1 MRLVRFLNAL
11 KVDKTGDDSAV
22 SSLMAFVWRMTRWH
36 QVWACLL
43 AVVVA
48 LLNLAPIELQRR
60 IVNEVVE
67 TQDVPLLL
75 QFGGYYLAIIIVHQA
90 VKLALNS
97 YQVWMSESTNLYT
110 RRHLLGL
117 YGKSLDDD
125 ADDSSGRVVSIVG
138 AEVDKLGGFVGE
150 GLSQSCANV
159 ALLLGVLVYMVVV
172 EPTIAIFAIA
182 FMIPQI
188 IVTPLM
194 QRYLNTLV
202 ERHVGYMR
210 TLGDEVSDLDN
221 THGAG
226 DLDILK
232 KIFSNRLRFNFLK
245 FLLKAMLNLLNSLG
259 PLAVLVYGGYL
270 VMQGDTQVG
279 VIVAFISGFD
289 RISGPVREL
298 VGFYRV
304 YAQANVQHQMI
315 AKWMDK
321 VTDEPNPQG
330 RNA

>member
-1 MRLVRFLNAL
+1 MKLLRFFFKARE
-11 KVDKTGDDSAV
+11 VEKTGDDSAV
-22 SSLMAFVWRMTRWH
+22 SSLMAFVWRMTGWH
-36 QVWACLL
+36 QVWACVL
-43 AVVVA
+43 AVGVA

-67 TQDVPLLL
+67 SQDVPLLIK
-75 QFGGYYLAIIIVHQA
+75 FGAYYLAIIVLHQA
-90 VKLALNS
+90 LKFGLNS
-97 YQVWMSESTNLYT
+97 YQIWMSESTNLYT

-117 YGKSLDDD
+117 YGKTVDD
-125 ADDSSGRVVSIVG
+125 AEEDQTGRVVSIVG

-159 ALLLGVLVYMVVV
+159 ALLLGVLAYMVVV
-172 EPTIAIFAIA
+172 EPTIALFAIG

-188 IVTPLM
+188 VVTPLM
-194 QRYLNTLV
+194 QRYLNKLV
-202 ERHVGYMR
+202 ERHVEYMR
-210 TLGDEVSDLDN
+210 TMGDQVAEIDRDTEPSDL
-221 THGAG
+221 G
-226 DLDILK
+226 ILK
-232 KIFSNRLRFNFLK
+232 KIFNNRLRFNMLK
-245 FLLKAMLNLLNSLG
+245 FLLKAVLNLLNSLG

-270 VMQGDTQVG
+270 VMMGQTQVG

-315 AKWMDK
+315 GKWMNK
-321 VTDEPNPQG
+321 LG
-330 RNA
+330 A

>member
-1 MRLVRFLNAL
+1 M
-11 KVDKTGDDSAV
+11 KVLDFFFKARDVEKTGDDSAV

-75 QFGGYYLAIIIVHQA
+75 RFGMFYLGIIVLHQA
-90 VKLALNS
+90 VKFALNT
-97 YQVWMSESTNLYT
+97 YQVWMTESTNLYT

-117 YGKSLDDD
+117 YGSSIADGDDEN
-125 ADDSSGRVVSIVG
+125 SGQVVSIVG

-150 GLSQSCANV
+150 GLSQSCANL
-159 ALLLGVLVYMVVV
+159 ALLLGVLVYMAVV
-172 EPTIAIFAIA
+172 EPTIALFAVG

-194 QRYLNTLV
+194 QSHLNKLV
-202 ERHVGYMR
+202 ERHVKFMR
-210 TLGDEVSDLDN
+210 TLSDEVSELDA
-221 THGAG
+221 THEPG
-226 DLDILK
+226 DLGILK
-232 KIFSNRLRFNFLK
+232 KIFSNRLRFNMLK
-245 FLLKAMLNLLNSLG
+245 FLLKAVLNLLNSLG
-259 PLAVLVYGGYL
+259 PLAVLLYGGYL
-270 VMQGDTQVG
+270 VMMGETQVG

-304 YAQANVQHQMI
+304 YAQANVQHRMI
-315 AKWMDK
+315 AKWMDR
-321 VTDEPNPQG
+321 VTD
-330 RNA
+330 

>member
-1 MRLVRFLNAL
+1 VKILNFIFKAR
-11 KVDKTGDDSAV
+11 KIEKTGDDTAV
-22 SSLMAFVWRMTRWH
+22 ASLLAFVWRMTRWH

-67 TQDVPLLL
+67 TQNVPLLL
-75 QFGGYYLAIIIVHQA
+75 QFGMLYLGIIVLHQA
-90 VKLALNS
+90 VKFGLNS
-97 YQVWMSESTNLYT
+97 YQVWMTESTNLYT

-117 YGKSLDDD
+117 YGNSVDEVGE
-125 ADDSSGRVVSIVG
+125 ASSGRVVSIVG
-138 AEVDKLGGFVGE
+138 TEVDKLGGFVGE

-159 ALLLGVLVYMVVV
+159 ALLLGVLAYMVVV
-172 EPTIAIFAIA
+172 EPAIALFAIA

-188 IVTPLM
+188 VVTPLM

-210 TLGDEVSDLDN
+210 TLGDEVADL
-221 THGAG
+221 GATTDSG
-226 DLDILK
+226 DLNILK
-232 KIFSNRLRFNFLK
+232 KIFSNRLRFNMLK
-245 FLLKAMLNLLNSLG
+245 FLLKAVLNLLNSLG
-259 PLAVLVYGGYL
+259 PLAVLLYGGYL
-270 VMQGDTQVG
+270 VMMGETQVG

-289 RISGPVREL
+289 RISSPVREL

-315 AKWMDK
+315 AKWMTK
-321 VTDEPNPQG
+321 VTN
-330 RNA
+330 

>member
-1 MRLVRFLNAL
+1 MKILNFIFKAR
-11 KVDKTGDDSAV
+11 KIEKTGDDTAV
-22 SSLMAFVWRMTRWH
+22 ASLLEFVWRMTRWH

-75 QFGGYYLAIIIVHQA
+75 QFGMLYLGIIVLHQA
-90 VKLALNS
+90 VKFGLNS
-97 YQVWMSESTNLYT
+97 YQVWMTESTNLYT

-117 YGKSLDDD
+117 YGKSVDEVGE
-125 ADDSSGRVVSIVG
+125 ASSGRVVSIVG

-159 ALLLGVLVYMVVV
+159 SLLLGVLAYMVVV
-172 EPTIAIFAIA
+172 EPGIALFAIA

-188 IVTPLM
+188 VVTPFM
-194 QRYLNTLV
+194 QRYLNKLV

-210 TLGDEVSDLDN
+210 TLGDEVSELDAP
-221 THGAG
+221 TDSG
-226 DLDILK
+226 DLAILK
-232 KIFSNRLRFNFLK
+232 KIFSNRLRFNMLK
-245 FLLKAMLNLLNSLG
+245 FLLKAVLNLLNSLG
-259 PLAVLVYGGYL
+259 PLAVLLYGGYL
-270 VMQGDTQVG
+270 VMMGETQVG

-315 AKWMDK
+315 AKWMAE
-321 VTDEPNPQG
+321 VTK
-330 RNA
+330 